1 MKNEEWLT
9 PLGLLLSLVKSEKSR
24 GRGCGH
30 GGLSEEVIDGAVT
43 FAYVVIGACYD
54 GLADVFLC
62 PFG

>member
-1 MKNEEWLT
+1 MLLHCNIYAIARGGKM
-9 PLGLLLSLVKSEKSR
+9 GLL
-24 GRGCGH
+24 
-30 GGLSEEVIDGAVT
+30 EEVIDGAVA